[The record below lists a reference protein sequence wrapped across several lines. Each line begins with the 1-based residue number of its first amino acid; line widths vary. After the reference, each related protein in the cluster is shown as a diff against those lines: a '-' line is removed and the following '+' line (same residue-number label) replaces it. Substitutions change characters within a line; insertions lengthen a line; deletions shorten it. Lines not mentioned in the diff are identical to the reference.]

1 MSSVREDTAKKMFL
15 AMLIADN
22 TDEDIEITD
31 KDWDEFVLHHG
42 DVSFWL
48 DQADQILSHPRIAI
62 LAEDQ
67 SSMREPPTCPQCQ
80 AILHRVRRG
89 GDSPLNADQFDAVK
103 AGDWYCS
110 VCAGAEA
117 KHTTYKYWWEK
128 DLDMPPDPI
137 FKRIEVK
144 SE

>member
-48 DQADQILSHPRIAI
+48 DQADQLLSHPRIAI

-67 SSMREPPTCPQCQ
+67 SEPD
-80 AILHRVRRG
+80 ILQRDRDTLDPEDYQYAQGVRYMW
-89 GDSPLNADQFDAVK
+89 NAN
-103 AGDWYCS
+103 
-110 VCAGAEA
+110 
-117 KHTTYKYWWEK
+117 
-128 DLDMPPDPI
+128 
-137 FKRIEVK
+137 FKRIEK
-144 SE
+144 